1 VTWHVGGE
9 DGYYEV
15 PFIGEC
21 PTCGTLLVDDDDE
34 CSTCAEDE
42 YLRGLRDE
50 GTW

>member
-1 VTWHVGGE
+1 LTWHVGGE

-21 PTCGTLLVDDDDE
+21 PTCGTLLVDENE

-42 YLRGLRDE
+42 YLRGQRDE
-50 GTW
+50 GTL